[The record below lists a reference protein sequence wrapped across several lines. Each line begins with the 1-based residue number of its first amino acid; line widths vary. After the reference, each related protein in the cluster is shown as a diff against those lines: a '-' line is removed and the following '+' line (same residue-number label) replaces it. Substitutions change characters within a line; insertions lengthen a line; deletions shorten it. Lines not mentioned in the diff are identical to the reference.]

1 MKNLVKYIVVLICS
15 MLAVSCV
22 YDNEECYVVLKDERT
37 ISFTIG
43 SDESITR
50 VQCNPTN
57 EGVPFD
63 YYIDPVTVRAMLLNP
78 DNTPIGEITQ
88 LYFWPTNQEQTQF
101 KVTGVL
107 PKDMK
112 VNTSNPQCKIVVIA
126 NAKPETIENEK
137 THYNYTQLDPR
148 NEGSSIPMW
157 GVMTTDL
164 TPLIDATHYEL
175 GESIWLLRSAAKI
188 EVKLSEELK
197 AKKTEIT
204 SATLKYY
211 NMEGNVVPANWQ
223 TCPNTKALNCETSIN
238 VYRHAAVKLPLIKD
252 EATGDYYVYVPE
264 YDNIL
269 YPGERNKIS
278 LSFLDG
284 GKEKVFEDAIS
295 FCEYSNG
302 KKIEGTDFNI
312 TRNHIYRFTIRAIA
326 GESIT
331 LEYHVADWDAEDWGN
346 DKDYEEHNISYPTY
360 LNPMV
365 PYDYIKSSNT
375 EKYVI
380 TQQPTMYYGGED
392 NLEKGAFVGY
402 FKILAPSDNLSA
414 VQWKPGF
421 MASKENYQIRV
432 YRVEN
437 VDDGIALSEAIFDS
451 AVADKQG
458 VLPACKADEWFQIVI
473 FPRRSDGAGSTTVE
487 LGVSYYQEWTDQYIN
502 LFINGEYGNIRWP
515 NSGTNPKIIEVK
527 HVAQPENVSL

>member
-50 VQCNPTN
+50 VDCIETN

-175 GESIWLLRSAAKI
+175 GKSIWLLRSAAKI

-197 AKKTEIT
+197 AKNTKIT
-204 SATLKYY
+204 SATLKYF
-211 NMEGNVVPANWQ
+211 NMEGNVVPSNWQ
-223 TCPNTKALNCETSIN
+223 TCANTQQLNRETGIN
-238 VYRHAAVKLPLIKD
+238 IYRHAAVTLPLIKD
-252 EATGDYYVYVPE
+252 EASGDYYAYVPE
-264 YDNIL
+264 YDNIN

-302 KKIEGTDFNI
+302 KKIEGTDYNI

-346 DKDYEEHNISYPTY
+346 GEEDYKEHNITYPTY

-365 PYDYIKSSNT
+365 PYDYISSNHP
-375 EKYVI
+375 ENYVI
-380 TQQPTMYYGGED
+380 EQQPTMYYESQND
-392 NLEKGAFVGY
+392 LEAGAFVGY
-402 FKILAPSDNLSA
+402 FKILSPSNDLGA

-421 MASKENYQIRV
+421 MASKENYRIRV
-432 YRVEN
+432 YPI
-437 VDDGIALSEAIFDS
+437 VDKTIGDIIFDS
-451 AVADKQG
+451 ADNGKQG
-458 VLPACKADEWFQIVI
+458 VLPACKSSDWFKIVI
-473 FPRRSDGAGSTTVE
+473 FPLSADGAESTTVE

-527 HVAQPENVSL
+527 HVARP

>member
-50 VQCNPTN
+50 VDCIETN

-197 AKKTEIT
+197 AKRTEIT

-211 NMEGNVVPANWQ
+211 NVEGNVVPSNWQ
-223 TCPNTKALNCETSIN
+223 TCKNTQELNCETGIN

-331 LEYHVADWDAEDWGN
+331 LEYHVADWDAEDWG
-346 DKDYEEHNISYPTY
+346 DGEEDYKEHNITYPTY

-365 PYDYIKSSNT
+365 PYDYISSNNP
-375 EKYVI
+375 ENYVI
-380 TQQPTMYYGGED
+380 EQQPTMYYESQND
-392 NLEKGAFVGY
+392 LEAGAFVGY
-402 FKILAPSDNLSA
+402 FKILSPSNDLTA

-421 MASKENYQIRV
+421 MASKENYRIRV
-432 YRVEN
+432 YPI
-437 VDDGIALSEAIFDS
+437 VDKTIGDIIFDS
-451 AVADKQG
+451 ADNGKQG
-458 VLPACKADEWFQIVI
+458 VLPACKSSDWFKIVI
-473 FPRRSDGAGSTTVE
+473 FPLSADGAGSTTVE

-527 HVAQPENVSL
+527 HVARPEHLSL